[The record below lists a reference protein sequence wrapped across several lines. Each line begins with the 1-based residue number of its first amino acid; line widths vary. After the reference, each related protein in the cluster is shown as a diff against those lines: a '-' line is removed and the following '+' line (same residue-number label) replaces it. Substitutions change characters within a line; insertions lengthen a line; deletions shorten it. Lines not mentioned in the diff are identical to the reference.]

1 MEIDM
6 EECLLDHVPASLLG
20 DGRLSPPTMTAGAII
35 EYLSSGDISLV
46 SLHLVFVYTG
56 TGALPRLKWPQDI
69 LLQ

>member
-1 MEIDM
+1 M
-6 EECLLDHVPASLLG
+6 EECLLDHVSVSLLG
-20 DGRLSPPTMTAGAII
+20 DGLLSPPTMAAGAII

-56 TGALPRLKWPQDI
+56 ALARLKWPQDI

>member
-1 MEIDM
+1 M

-46 SLHLVFVYTG
+46 PLHLVFVY

>member
-1 MEIDM
+1 MEIDK
-6 EECLLDHVPASLLG
+6 EECLLDHVPVSLLG

-56 TGALPRLKWPQDI
+56 ALPRLKWPQDI